1 MPRGEGDALFRA
13 AGLPDALLTT
23 SWIVAGLVDLALG
36 LWLLLTRRVTRVGA
50 VMLGLGAA
58 YLAVLTAAAPELWL
72 EPLGGLAKTPIVM
85 LATLALMAIAE
96 ER

>member
-1 MPRGEGDALFRA
+1 M
-13 AGLPDALLTT
+13 T
-23 SWIVAGLVDLALG
+23 
-36 LWLLLTRRVTRVGA
+36 
-50 VMLGLGAA
+50 AA
-58 YLAVLTAAAPELWL
+58 YLIALTNAAPELWI

>member
-1 MPRGEGDALFRA
+1 M
-13 AGLPDALLTT
+13 
-23 SWIVAGLVDLALG
+23 LA
-36 LWLLLTRRVTRVGA
+36 VT
-50 VMLGLGAA
+50 AA
-58 YLAVLTAAAPELWL
+58 YLIALTNAAPELWM